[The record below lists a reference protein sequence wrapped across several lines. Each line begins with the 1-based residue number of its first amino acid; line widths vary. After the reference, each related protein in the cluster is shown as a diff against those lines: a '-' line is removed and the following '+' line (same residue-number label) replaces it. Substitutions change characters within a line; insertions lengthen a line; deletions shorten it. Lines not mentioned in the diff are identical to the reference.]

1 MSLDSF
7 VTTLKYGASIGDVQ
21 ILLSGVFGFFIY
33 NFEIICRFGGIMFIS
48 KVLRKVGLY
57 SDVVQTY

>member
-7 VTTLKYGASIGDVQ
+7 VTTLKFGASIGDVQ
-21 ILLSGVFGFFIY
+21 ILLSGVFGFFY